1 MESIRFVSYDRWH
14 EAHQAV
20 LDRLRALESFATDMR
35 GAEQTHQAMRDR
47 IQALEQSGRNHIAGE
62 RTVRD
67 RAWLFLIAVLSGL
80 VFPLV
85 AGAIITFLHLRS

>member
-1 MESIRFVSYDRWH
+1 MESIRFVSYDRWQ

-20 LDRLRALESFATDMR
+20 LDRLANVERFANELR
-35 GAEQTHQAMRDR
+35 GAEQQHTAIYDR
-47 IQALEQSGRNHIAGE
+47 LRALEQAGRNHSAGE

-67 RAWLFLIAVLSGL
+67 RAWLFLIAILSGL